1 MTKPVKTET
10 FPALSEIPIDERFL
24 RTFKSFEA
32 INEYLRSAPA
42 PETDVEGHNLY
53 AVLALK
59 SAVKA
64 LQDGDGGRFYNPEIN
79 FLGQDALYFVH
90 KTKPARDKLRYTLD
104 RRELVAIYGIAKD
117 IIMGGQ
123 GAV

>member
-10 FPALSEIPIDERFL
+10 FPTLSEIPIDEKFL

-32 INEYLRSAPA
+32 IDEYLRSADA
-42 PETDVEGHNLY
+42 PETDEAGHNLY

-64 LQDGDGGRFYNPEIN
+64 IMDGDGDRFYNPEIN
-79 FLGQDALYFVH
+79 FLGPDALYFVH
-90 KTKPARDKLRYTLD
+90 KNKPARDKVRYTLD
-104 RRELVAIYGIAKD
+104 RRELVTIYGIAKD
-117 IIMGGQ
+117 IIGG
-123 GAV
+123 